1 MLLGVLS
8 GTADVCGLI
17 QTTSTSGR
25 FLLGWSESLFHDL
38 TPFMPHWN

>member
-8 GTADVCGLI
+8 GTAVSYGLI

-25 FLLGWSESLFHDL
+25 FLRGGASRY
-38 TPFMPHWN
+38 FMT

>member
-8 GTADVCGLI
+8 GTADSFGLI

-25 FLLGWSESLFHDL
+25 FLRGGASRY
-38 TPFMPHWN
+38 FMT